1 MPKLTVDLTEATCRH
16 LDEVAALTGSET
28 GEALVARLLDR
39 WLDRH
44 QAFWEYVEVG
54 RQDIR
59 EGRCS
64 DGEEFFDKLLADLDD
79 EIAVQEQVAAE

>member
-1 MPKLTVDLTEATCRH
+1 MPKLTVDLTEATRRH

-28 GEALVARLLDR
+28 GEALVARL
-39 WLDRH
+39 LDRH